1 MRNSLY
7 FLCGAVFAA
16 FMVPAWANVATT
28 AGSNLTA
35 YNGTGAMN
43 NNQWNSLMNAR
54 GGMQSNAADANFGN
68 CNAIILRCA
77 SPKCGTGCSDTN
89 IAYQIVAGCVNA
101 NASCKKHGEDL
112 INYIT
117 AQVVAQSNAKAAEQA
132 NAVAIAQA
140 NAAANASATQQSN
153 AQIQQMQ
160 SQMAAMQ
167 QQMSESMAA
176 MQQQMA
182 AQTESQ
188 NAQIQ
193 SALESQRANMA
204 SYNSPADTGDTGAV
218 ISGMEGLS
226 VAEQLAAKNG
236 ISADILVREQ
246 MGGKIETSIED
257 AMTAMKDLKAKLDAV
272 LEYAGC
278 DPSATNC
285 TGPKRVKKF
294 KDLANEFFDPYENV
308 VESVYDALILAMT
321 LGIDV
326 NDVIMLLS
334 NSCNI
339 WGKYMCGACSPGDP
353 GCVCNDTKNNEGCYY
368 RVETDTKTGNVSKNQ
383 PHCRLVDTLSEK
395 DTVWREWID
404 ANTGMT
410 GSTQVACASDVVMS
424 APIFRGMKKEATLTI
439 DNLRRLVNQDSYS
452 CRGKMNGAKFELKG
466 DNAVDACG
474 MNMCAVDPNEDSE
487 DYKLLYES
495 VRNRRLPKIDRTRK
509 SLCWETFEDA
519 PSQVKNM
526 EPTIVTRLGS
536 VPWEAGTAACKHY
549 TTSYLCD
556 ADAFCEWNRNKGTC
570 EIVSAQTIA
579 NRQSG
584 GAFGCGQYKTETLC
598 ERNGCYWFVNICT
611 NMPSNTGINN
621 SQSQGGF
628 AQGTFTS
635 GINCSQHSLTDC
647 ADEPGCRWDGDYLT
661 GSCVNL

>member
-1 MRNSLY
+1 MRILLRFLY
-7 FLCGAVFAA
+7 GAVCAA
-16 FMVPAWANVATT
+16 FVVPALANVATT

-35 YNGTGAMN
+35 YNGTGATN
-43 NNQWNSLMNAR
+43 NNQWNSLMNGRSGATPA
-54 GGMQSNAADANFGN
+54 AADANFGN

-77 SPKCGTGCSDTN
+77 SPKCGTGCGDAN
-89 IAYQIVAGCVNA
+89 IAYQIVSGCVNT

-117 AQVVAQSNAKAAEQA
+117 AQVVAQSTAKAAEQA
-132 NAVAIAQA
+132 NAVALAQA
-140 NAAANASATQQSN
+140 NAAANASAAEQSN

-160 SQMAAMQ
+160 TQMAAMQ

-176 MQQQMA
+176 MQQQMV

-193 SALESQRANMA
+193 SALESQRANL
-204 SYNSPADTGDTGAV
+204 YNSPTDTGDTGAV
-218 ISGMEGLS
+218 ISGMDGLS

-308 VESVYDALILAMT
+308 VESVYDALVLAMT

-334 NSCNI
+334 DSCNM
-339 WGKYMCGACSPGDP
+339 WGRYLCESCSPRETDC
-353 GCVCNDTKNNEGCYY
+353 GCDSDNKNCFY
-368 RVETDTKTGNVSKNQ
+368 RVTSNTRKDQK
-383 PHCRLVDTLSEK
+383 CRLVEVLNEK

-404 ANTGMT
+404 PNTGMM
-410 GSTQVACASDVVMS
+410 GATQVGCASDVVMNV
-424 APIFRGMKKEATLTI
+424 PMFRGMKKQATLTI

-452 CRGKMNGAKFELKG
+452 CRGTMNGGIFTFKG
-466 DNAVDACG
+466 DSAVDACG

-487 DYKLLYES
+487 DYKILYES
-495 VRNRRLPKIDRTRK
+495 VRNRKLPKIDRTRK

-526 EPTIVTRLGS
+526 EPINVDAKFALYPSQTVENTLLSTKLISSDTLGNNLDPLGADIAKPNCS
-536 VPWEAGTAACKHY
+536 TY
-549 TTSYLCD
+549 TTFSTCFQ
-556 ADAFCEWNRNKGTC
+556 AGCEWHDP
-570 EIVSAQTIA
+570 
-579 NRQSG
+579 
-584 GAFGCGQYKTETLC
+584 
-598 ERNGCYWFVNICT
+598 ICT
-611 NMPSNTGINN
+611 QKLKTTLSNYT
-621 SQSQGGF
+621 QGF
-628 AQGTFTS
+628 
-635 GINCSQHSLTDC
+635 LTT
-647 ADEPGCRWDGDYLT
+647 P
-661 GSCVNL
+661 

>member
-1 MRNSLY
+1 MRILLRFLY
-7 FLCGAVFAA
+7 GAVCAA
-16 FMVPAWANVATT
+16 FVVPALANVATT

-35 YNGTGAMN
+35 YNGTGATN
-43 NNQWNSLMNAR
+43 NNQWNSLMNGRSGAPTV
-54 GGMQSNAADANFGN
+54 AADANFGN

-77 SPKCGTGCSDTN
+77 SPKCGTGCGDAN
-89 IAYQIVAGCVNA
+89 IAYQIVAGCVNT

-117 AQVVAQSNAKAAEQA
+117 AQVVAQSTAKAAEQA
-132 NAVAIAQA
+132 NAVALAQA
-140 NAAANASATQQSN
+140 NAAANASAAEQSN

-160 SQMAAMQ
+160 TQMAAMQ
-167 QQMSESMAA
+167 QQMPESMAA
-176 MQQQMA
+176 MQQQMV

-193 SALESQRANMA
+193 SALESQRANL
-204 SYNSPADTGDTGAV
+204 YNSPTDTGDTGAV
-218 ISGMEGLS
+218 ISGMDGLS

-308 VESVYDALILAMT
+308 VESVYDALVLAMT

-334 NSCNI
+334 DSCNI
-339 WGKYMCGACSPGDP
+339 WGKYICGTCSTPGENN
-353 GCVCNDTKNNEGCYY
+353 CECQDTAKQTGCYY
-368 RVETDTKTGNVSKNQ
+368 RVATDGEGNVSKNQ

-424 APIFRGMKKEATLTI
+424 APIFRGMKKQATLTI

-452 CRGKMNGAKFELKG
+452 CRGTMNGGIFTFKG
-466 DNAVDACG
+466 DSAVDACG
-474 MNMCAVDPNEDSE
+474 MNMCAVDPNEDSD
-487 DYKLLYES
+487 DYKILYES
-495 VRNRRLPKIDRTRK
+495 VRNRKLPKIDRTRK
-509 SLCWETFEDA
+509 SLCWETFDDA
-519 PSQVKNM
+519 PNQVKNM
-526 EPTIVTRLGS
+526 EPLVITASVRTASCGAYTTNETCSKELGCSWLGGNCVGMKPIGLTSISSNNQNNKLSPTTLTGTIDNTRL
-536 VPWEAGTAACKHY
+536 TAPLSGFYSGMPLRDCTQLAMRQELVDNY
-549 TTSYLCD
+549 D
-556 ADAFCEWNRNKGTC
+556 QAEEFCELWYTGN
-570 EIVSAQTIA
+570 A
-579 NRQSG
+579 N
-584 GAFGCGQYKTETLC
+584 
-598 ERNGCYWFVNICT
+598 
-611 NMPSNTGINN
+611 
-621 SQSQGGF
+621 
-628 AQGTFTS
+628 
-635 GINCSQHSLTDC
+635 
-647 ADEPGCRWDGDYLT
+647 
-661 GSCVNL
+661 

>member
-1 MRNSLY
+1 MRNSLH
-7 FLCGAVFAA
+7 FLCCAVCAA
-16 FMVPAWANVATT
+16 FIAPAWANVATT

-35 YNGTGAMN
+35 YNGTGATN

-54 GGMQSNAADANFGN
+54 GGMQSNTADANFGN

-77 SPKCGTGCSDTN
+77 SPKCGTGCTDAN
-89 IAYQIVAGCVNA
+89 IAYQIVAGCVNT

-140 NAAANASATQQSN
+140 NAAANASAAQQSN

-294 KDLANEFFDPYENV
+294 KDLANEFFDPYETV

-339 WGKYMCGACSPGDP
+339 WGKYICGACSPGDA

-368 RVETDTKTGNVSKNQ
+368 RVALDAEGNVSKNQ
-383 PHCRLVDTLSEK
+383 PHCRLVDTLSDK

-452 CRGKMNGAKFELKG
+452 CRGKMQDGKFKLKG

-495 VRNRRLPKIDRTRK
+495 VRNRRLPKIERTSSK
-509 SLCWETFEDA
+509 SLCWETFDDA
-519 PSQVKNM
+519 PLKNM
-526 EPTIVTRLGS
+526 EPLVISALNIDTSKLSFNTSQTVGNTLLPTKLISSNTLGNNLAPLGADIAKPNCS
-536 VPWEAGTAACKHY
+536 TY
-549 TTSYLCD
+549 TTFSTCFQ
-556 ADAFCEWNRNKGTC
+556 AGCEWHDP
-570 EIVSAQTIA
+570 
-579 NRQSG
+579 
-584 GAFGCGQYKTETLC
+584 
-598 ERNGCYWFVNICT
+598 ICT
-611 NMPSNTGINN
+611 QKLKTTLSNYT
-621 SQSQGGF
+621 QGF
-628 AQGTFTS
+628 
-635 GINCSQHSLTDC
+635 LTT
-647 ADEPGCRWDGDYLT
+647 P
-661 GSCVNL
+661 

>member
-1 MRNSLY
+1 MRILLHFLY
-7 FLCGAVFAA
+7 GAVCAA
-16 FMVPAWANVATT
+16 FVVPALANVATT

-35 YNGTGAMN
+35 YNGTGATN
-43 NNQWNSLMNAR
+43 NNQWNSLMNGRSGATPA
-54 GGMQSNAADANFGN
+54 AADANFGN

-77 SPKCGTGCSDTN
+77 SPKCGTGCGDAN
-89 IAYQIVAGCVNA
+89 IAYQIVAGCVNT

-117 AQVVAQSNAKAAEQA
+117 AQVVAQSTAKAAEQA
-132 NAVAIAQA
+132 NAVALAQA
-140 NAAANASATQQSN
+140 NAAANASAAEQSN

-160 SQMAAMQ
+160 TQMAAMQ

-176 MQQQMA
+176 MQQQMV

-193 SALESQRANMA
+193 SALESQRANL
-204 SYNSPADTGDTGAV
+204 YNSPTDTGDTGAV
-218 ISGMEGLS
+218 ISGMDGLS

-246 MGGKIETSIED
+246 MGGKIETSIEN

-334 NSCNI
+334 NSCNM
-339 WGKYMCGACSPGDP
+339 WGRYLCESCSPHETDC
-353 GCVCNDTKNNEGCYY
+353 GCDSDNKNCFY
-368 RVETDTKTGNVSKNQ
+368 RVTSNTRKNQ
-383 PHCRLVDTLSEK
+383 KCRLVEVLNEN
-395 DTVWREWID
+395 DTVWHEWID
-404 ANTGMT
+404 PNTGMM
-410 GSTQVACASDVVMS
+410 GATQVGCASDVVMS
-424 APIFRGMKKEATLTI
+424 APIFRGMKKQATLTI

-452 CRGKMNGAKFELKG
+452 CRGTMNGGEFTFKG
-466 DNAVDACG
+466 DSAVDACG

-487 DYKLLYES
+487 DYKILYES
-495 VRNRRLPKIDRTRK
+495 VRNRKLPKMDRTSK
-509 SLCWETFEDA
+509 SLCWETFEEA
-519 PSQVKNM
+519 PNQVKNM
-526 EPTIVTRLGS
+526 EPLVISNLTLYPSQTWENTMISKTVGQDFGNETRQDLQETIQNFSKASCST
-536 VPWEAGTAACKHY
+536 Y
-549 TTSYLCD
+549 TTFSTCFQ
-556 ADAFCEWNRNKGTC
+556 AGCEWHDPICTQKLKTTLSNYN
-570 EIVSAQTIA
+570 TIA
-579 NRQSG
+579 
-584 GAFGCGQYKTETLC
+584 ATYETE
-598 ERNGCYWFVNICT
+598 
-611 NMPSNTGINN
+611 INEN
-621 SQSQGGF
+621 
-628 AQGTFTS
+628 
-635 GINCSQHSLTDC
+635 
-647 ADEPGCRWDGDYLT
+647 
-661 GSCVNL
+661 